1 MPRSSST
8 LAAWWEEPT
17 HWKRPCCWEIEG
29 RRSRGQQRMRW
40 LDGITDSMGMSLH
53 KLWEIVK
60 GREAGCASVHGV
72 TKSWIQLSDWTATTN
87 KPSNHMSSSKVIVI
101 LLSIFFVLY
110 VLSLWLIHFITG
122 GLPFNPLHL
131 FIALLLATT
140 LLYESVFIALFF
152 RFHIWDN
159 SVLAFLFL
167 TYFTWHNT
175 LYIHLCCHKW

>member
-1 MPRSSST
+1 MGRADSLGKT
-8 LAAWWEEPT
+8 LLL
-17 HWKRPCCWEIEG
+17 RN
-29 RRSRGQQRMRW
+29 RGQEEQGATEDEMVGWHHR
-40 LDGITDSMGMSLH
+40 LNGYEFEQTLGDSEGQ
-53 KLWEIVK
+53 
-60 GREAGCASVHGV
+60 EAWQAAIHGV
-72 TKSWIQLSDWTATTN
+72 TKSWIQLSDWTTTTN

-101 LLSIFFVLY
+101 LLSIFFALC

-140 LLYESVFIALFF
+140 LLFESVFIALFF

>member
-1 MPRSSST
+1 MPRSCST

-40 LDGITDSMGMSLH
+40 LDGITDSMDMSLR

-60 GREAGCASVHGV
+60 GREAWCASVHGV
-72 TKSWIQLSDWTATTN
+72 TKSWIQLSDRTATTN

-152 RFHIWDN
+152 RFHIWQE
-159 SVLAFLFL
+159 
-167 TYFTWHNT
+167 
-175 LYIHLCCHKW
+175 